1 MTLAHI
7 KLFSLLAGISF
18 MLAACNTVCSTKKV
32 GCPGFSD
39 ANFSTWFPYQPNQQ
53 IVFKNANG
61 DSLKYTVS
69 DIEPSG
75 RYDAIIGGLFR
86 RSAISCSTSI
96 YVTAMPDSLYHPGF
110 VIHYNVEEPFS
121 GQDVTKNLYIAVD
134 QANWSV
140 GAIYRDSIGIV
151 INSYNSTAKPSTNY
165 NVRLYN
171 GQIIDTLITLT
182 NDTTLDHSNKFYKAF
197 IQKRK
202 GIIGFEMYP
211 NHQQWLLQ

>member
-1 MTLAHI
+1 MTASYS
-7 KLFSLLAGISF
+7 KLFLLLTTISF

-39 ANFSTWFPYQPNQQ
+39 ANFSTWFPYQNNQLL
-53 IVFKNANG
+53 VFKNVNG

-75 RYDAIIGGLFR
+75 RYDAIVGGLFR
-86 RSAISCSTSI
+86 RSATSCSTSI
-96 YVTAMPDSLYHPGF
+96 YVTARPDSIYQPIFLVQYY
-110 VIHYNVEEPFS
+110 VDTPFS

-140 GAIYRDSIGIV
+140 GAIYRDSIGIA
-151 INSYNSTAKPSTNY
+151 INSYNSTSKPSINY

-171 GQIIDTLITLT
+171 GQLIDTLVTLT

-197 IQKRK
+197 IQKGK